1 LKLKPILICFI
12 QFFLSVVVTAFIGLM
27 IIKVTVLNEGYMKDV
42 FHENDYY
49 KKVSVAIKEDMKN
62 YLIQSG
68 FTEEILKELYTE
80 EDIERELNYIIDCV
94 YQNQKI
100 EIDTSVMEEKLE
112 SAISEYLLTKNM
124 EVDSSED
131 MDKFVDLMMD
141 VYLEEMT
148 FSNQLTRIQSI
159 FTKVSNILD
168 KGILFLGI
176 AFIGLFILGKVF
188 YRKILLAIPLL
199 AASISFVAGVIYL
212 KNALDIKN
220 LLLFSQDAS
229 DIIRFVFFD
238 VLHRF
243 IVVAIILFIIALVM
257 IVVRSLY
264 AKKVRR

>member
-1 LKLKPILICFI
+1 MTGLVGLI
-12 QFFLSVVVTAFIGLM
+12 
-27 IIKVTVLNEGYMKDV
+27 IIKGTVLNEDYMKDV

-49 KKVSVAIKEDMKN
+49 QKISVVIKEDMKN

-80 EDIERELNYIIDCV
+80 EDIERELNHIIDCV

-100 EIDTSVMEEKLE
+100 EIDTSAMEEKLE

-131 MDKFVDLMMD
+131 MDKFVNLMMD

-148 FSNQLTRIQSI
+148 FSNQLTHIQSI
-159 FTKVSNILD
+159 FTKISNLLD

-176 AFIGLFILGKVF
+176 AFVGLFILGKVF
-188 YRKILLAIPLL
+188 YRKILLAIPMFS
-199 AASISFVAGVIYL
+199 ASISFFACSMYL
-212 KNALDIKN
+212 KSVLDIKN
-220 LLLFSQDAS
+220 LLLFSEDAS

-243 IVVAIILFIIALVM
+243 IVVAIILFVIAFVM
-257 IVVRSLY
+257 IGIRSLY
-264 AKKVRR
+264 AKKVRH